1 MLHDSPSSSSQ
12 LTSVS
17 PVLSAVPVQSLSFFP
32 SCYTIEGGPWAHLF
46 WGGNES
52 KSPSRKVEV
61 RLGKGTDLNSRG
73 WGQLPLDCVPA
84 VHWRGWG
91 TLGMSYNLYQF
102 LNGKGGWMH
111 VCRTF
116 PLPLRSMVSQWCQE
130 DTEVSLGCS

>member
-52 KSPSRKVEV
+52 KSPSRKIEV
-61 RLGKGTDLNSRG
+61 RLGKGTDLNSR
-73 WGQLPLDCVPA
+73 CCHA
-84 VHWRGWG
+84 
-91 TLGMSYNLYQF
+91 
-102 LNGKGGWMH
+102 GGGGSCPW
-111 VCRTF
+111 T
-116 PLPLRSMVSQWCQE
+116 VSQLC
-130 DTEVSLGCS
+130 TGEVGEPWVCLITCISFLMEKEAGCMYVEHFRSP